1 MINLIFCLLTF
12 LIKIK
17 NIITQLK
24 KYDRICAVKLKKKE
38 LFMTYTD
45 LTPGTAFMFEGNPY
59 IVISGEFHRMQMRKA
74 VMRCSMKN
82 LLSGQLMQRTFS
94 ASDKF
99 DPANVEKIS
108 AQYLYKDAENFYFM
122 DKETFE
128 QYHGTESD
136 LGEKVK
142 FLSENL
148 ELSVMLFNHKPVQL
162 LLPKNVT
169 LKVTDSPDAIKGDS
183 VSNTFKTV
191 TLENGLKV
199 SCPLFIREGDML
211 RIDTETEKYIERA

>member
-1 MINLIFCLLTF
+1 MVKCAP
-12 LIKIK
+12 
-17 NIITQLK
+17 LK
-24 KYDRICAVKLKKKE
+24 TKYILKE
-38 LFMTYTD
+38 NTMTYTD
-45 LTPGTAFMFEGNPY
+45 LTPGTAFMYEGNPW

-74 VMRCSMKN
+74 VMRCAMKN
-82 LLSGQLMQRTFS
+82 LISGQLVQKTFT

-108 AQYLYKDAENFYFM
+108 AQYLYKDAESYHFM

-128 QYHGTESD
+128 QYHGTEAD

-148 ELSVMLFNHKPVQL
+148 ELSVMLYNHKPVQI
-162 LLPKNVT
+162 LLPKNAT
-169 LKVTDSPDAIKGDS
+169 LKVIDSPQAIKGDS

-191 TLENGLKV
+191 TLENGMKV
-199 SCPLFIREGDML
+199 SVPLFIQEGEML